1 MAVCLPGSTQD
12 QPDACRL
19 AAPPAW
25 SSRGCSEAGTSTQA
39 LSPSQW
45 GKGGLFPNSLSG
57 AKTLSSHRP
66 PGPQFCR
73 HQLSICTSLCHSIF
87 PPEGSQTHR
96 HTRARTHAHT
106 QLAPRHH
113 RHNHE
118 APGVGTQETFPQ
130 DKGEPDGAGR
140 ARSWAGGKAAS
151 ANRCGVSFWAD
162 RMRWDQT
169 AVAGPDL
176 VTGPT
181 SQHVSRF
188 VHFTT
193 IKNPK
198 PQGPGPHG
206 DPRPAPTPCGMRW
219 LPPRR
224 HTPPSG

>member
-12 QPDACRL
+12 QPDTCRL

-39 LSPSQW
+39 LSPSQG

-87 PPEGSQTHR
+87 PPEGSQTHT
-96 HTRARTHAHT
+96 HTRAHTHAHT

-118 APGVGTQETFPQ
+118 APGVGTRETFPQ
-130 DKGEPDGAGR
+130 DKGEPDGVGR
-140 ARSWAGGKAAS
+140 ARSWARGRQRALT
-151 ANRCGVSFWAD
+151 GVGF
-162 RMRWDQT
+162 
-169 AVAGPDL
+169 
-176 VTGPT
+176 
-181 SQHVSRF
+181 
-188 VHFTT
+188 
-193 IKNPK
+193 
-198 PQGPGPHG
+198 
-206 DPRPAPTPCGMRW
+206 
-219 LPPRR
+219 
-224 HTPPSG
+224 PSGRTGCAGTRRRWRGLTL